1 MTTESIGDD
10 VALPGAALDLQQTPG
25 ISPEDRR
32 RAAMKANAPFVHHQ
46 MEAWIR
52 HVDDFGYT
60 RKQGDKMP
68 RANVWRPYRFAVQ
81 DVIFA
86 LTALRH
92 AKEHNCI
99 EVDVYLAFDPK
110 YLTPE
115 DDPPGE
121 IPEGHDIYPYEP
133 LAAAKALTLMLLSE
147 AFRCGCPLRLKF
159 TRNVERTADERQA
172 QEHRNEDRGRVPFA
186 ILQLAGM
193 YGIEGVD
200 AESGVLEAGPGAIL
214 FRRLTG
220 FPPDLDR
227 RIEELAGQ
235 GLLTME
241 RACYLVQHGV
251 WAVPELEGLIRGCPY
266 PDLVLDGEILPEQRH
281 LYHHVQIHTRTALL
295 GGVLDRALSVR
306 DHAADSSATGDSASS
321 GPVAGKDVEDD
332 DRQLLI
338 SYDPEL
344 AARRYRLSPSE
355 TDPMRVPRWL
365 PFPRGAADGD
375 GPQRSTDW
383 ALPSLIPSESEFVA
397 LLRARD
403 EVGLLLY
410 LADDIA
416 AAEDLLEREPGV
428 VVAVVVPL
436 DFNDLQ
442 PEPQAALLRKAS
454 DAGVGLL
461 VCPETTRTLD
471 GYAFDKLNR
480 SRVLP
485 E

>member
-1 MTTESIGDD
+1 M
-10 VALPGAALDLQQTPG
+10 P
-25 ISPEDRR
+25 SPEVRR
-32 RAAMKANAPFVHHQ
+32 REVFKAAAPFVRHQ

-68 RANVWRPYRFAVQ
+68 RANAWRPYRFAVQ

-99 EVDVYLAFDPK
+99 EVDVFLAFDPK
-110 YLTPE
+110 YRMPD

-121 IPEGHDIYPYEP
+121 IPDGHDLYPYEP
-133 LAAAKALTLMLLSE
+133 LAAVKSLTLMLLSE
-147 AFRCGCPLRLKF
+147 AFRCGCPLRLRF
-159 TRNVERTADERQA
+159 TSNVERSEDERKA
-172 QEHRNEDRGRVPFA
+172 QENRKENRGRVPFA
-186 ILQLAGM
+186 ILQLAEM
-193 YGIEGVD
+193 YGIEEVD
-200 AESGVLEAGPGAIL
+200 AESGILAADPGGVL

-251 WAVPELEGLIRGCPY
+251 WSVHELEGLIRGCPY
-266 PDLVLDGEILPEQRH
+266 PDLVLDGEIQPEQRH
-281 LYHHVQIHTRTALL
+281 LYNHAQVHTRTALL
-295 GGVLDRALSVR
+295 GGVLDRALAAR
-306 DHAADSSATGDSASS
+306 DHTADASVAGNEAKP
-321 GPVAGKDVEDD
+321 GPAAGKDVEDD
-332 DRQLLI
+332 DRQLII
-338 SYDPEL
+338 SYDPDL
-344 AARRYRLSPSE
+344 TARRYRLAPPE
-355 TDPMRVPRWL
+355 TDPMPVPRWA
-365 PFPRGAADGD
+365 PFPRRAGGQGRGGKDAPSWTFPTTIPPDAD
-375 GPQRSTDW
+375 
-383 ALPSLIPSESEFVA
+383 LIA

-403 EVGLLLY
+403 EAGLLHH
-410 LADDIA
+410 LADDISA
-416 AAEDLLEREPGV
+416 ARACREREPGAV
-428 VVAVVVPL
+428 VTVVVPL

-442 PEPQAALLRKAS
+442 PEPQTALLRKA
-454 DAGVGLL
+454 AEARVGLL
-461 VCPETTRTLD
+461 VCPETARTLD
-471 GYAFDKLNR
+471 GYAREKLNR